1 MNKIIIS
8 GENNPYYN
16 IALEKELFENVG
28 SDERILYLWQNEK
41 TVVVGRNQ
49 NPFMEC
55 NVEKIIS
62 DGGYI
67 ARRVSGGG
75 AVYHDLGNLNFTFI
89 SSVQD
94 SDIAKQI
101 EIIKAAVLKFG
112 IISEAS
118 GRNDILTNGK
128 KFSGHAFYE
137 EDGKSFHHG
146 TLMLDVDTDY
156 LVSILKPSSLKL
168 NSKGIASVK
177 QRVINLK
184 YINKDITVSSM
195 CEALKESFEQT
206 YGKARSIQRY
216 TLEGHKPKYY
226 DDFKSEQW
234 IFGESP
240 EYDLIEE
247 EKLAQGNFQFCLNV
261 RDGIISSAKIYTDSI
276 SDIDISRI
284 ENLIK
289 DTYFH
294 DFNNT
299 IKDIFR

>member
-28 SDERILYLWQNEK
+28 KDERILYLWQNEK

-89 SSVQD
+89 SNAED

-101 EIIKAAVLKFG
+101 EVIKAAVLKFG
-112 IISEAS
+112 IVSEAS

-137 EDGKSFHHG
+137 EDNKSFHHG

-156 LVSILKPSSLKL
+156 LVSILNPSNLKL

-184 YINKDITVSSM
+184 DINQDIKVSNM
-195 CEALKESFEQT
+195 CDALKESFENT
-206 YGKARSIQRY
+206 YGEADKVLSY
-216 TLEGHKPKYY
+216 TLENYKPKYY
-226 DDFKSEQW
+226 DDFRSEEW
-234 IFGESP
+234 VFGQSP
-240 EYDLIEE
+240 EYDLIKE
-247 EKLAQGNFQFCLNV
+247 EKLEQGNFQFCLSV
-261 RDGIISSAKIYTDSI
+261 KDGLIYSAKVYTDSI
-276 SDIDISRI
+276 KDIDIVRI

-289 DTYFH
+289 NTYFH
-294 DFNNT
+294 DFYNT
-299 IKDIFR
+299 IKNIFR

>member
-94 SDIAKQI
+94 SDIVKQI
-101 EIIKAAVLKFG
+101 EVIKAAVLKFG

-184 YINKDITVSSM
+184 DINKDITVSNM

-206 YGKARSIQRY
+206 YGKAGSIQRF
-216 TLEGHKPKYY
+216 TLEVHKPKYY
-226 DDFKSEQW
+226 DDFRSEQW

-240 EYDLIEE
+240 EYDLIKE

-276 SDIDISRI
+276 SDIEIVRI

-299 IKDIFR
+299 IKNIFK

>member
-16 IALEKELFENVG
+16 IALEKELFENIG
-28 SDERILYLWQNEK
+28 DDERILYLWQNEK

-101 EIIKAAVLKFG
+101 AVIKAAVIKFG

-206 YGKARSIQRY
+206 YGKVGSIQRY
-216 TLEGHKPKYY
+216 TLEVHKPKYY
-226 DDFKSEQW
+226 DDFRSEQW

>member
-28 SDERILYLWQNEK
+28 RDERILYLWQNEK

-101 EIIKAAVLKFG
+101 EVIKAAVLKFG

-184 YINKDITVSSM
+184 DINKDITVSNM

-206 YGKARSIQRY
+206 YGKAGSIKRY
-216 TLEGHKPKYY
+216 TLEVHKPKYY
-226 DDFKSEQW
+226 DDFRSEQW

-240 EYDLIEE
+240 EYDLIKE

-299 IKDIFR
+299 IKNIFK

>member
-28 SDERILYLWQNEK
+28 DDESILYLWQNEK

-184 YINKDITVSSM
+184 DINKDITVSSM

-206 YGKARSIQRY
+206 YGKASSIQRY
-216 TLEGHKPKYY
+216 TLEVHKPKYY

-240 EYDLIEE
+240 EYDLIKE

>member
-28 SDERILYLWQNEK
+28 RDERILYLWQNEK

-101 EIIKAAVLKFG
+101 EVIKAAVLKFG

-184 YINKDITVSSM
+184 DINKDITVSNM

-206 YGKARSIQRY
+206 YGKADSIQRY
-216 TLEGHKPKYY
+216 TLEVHKPKYY
-226 DDFKSEQW
+226 DDFRSEQW

-240 EYDLIEE
+240 EYDLIKE

-276 SDIDISRI
+276 NDIDISRI

-299 IKDIFR
+299 IKNIFK

>member
-28 SDERILYLWQNEK
+28 RDERILYLWQNEK

-101 EIIKAAVLKFG
+101 EVIKAAVLKFG

-184 YINKDITVSSM
+184 DINKDITVSNM

-206 YGKARSIQRY
+206 YGKAGSIQRY
-216 TLEGHKPKYY
+216 TLEVHKPKYY
-226 DDFKSEQW
+226 DDFRSEQW

-240 EYDLIEE
+240 EYDLIKE
-247 EKLAQGNFQFCLNV
+247 EKLTQGNFQFCLNV

-299 IKDIFR
+299 IKNIFK